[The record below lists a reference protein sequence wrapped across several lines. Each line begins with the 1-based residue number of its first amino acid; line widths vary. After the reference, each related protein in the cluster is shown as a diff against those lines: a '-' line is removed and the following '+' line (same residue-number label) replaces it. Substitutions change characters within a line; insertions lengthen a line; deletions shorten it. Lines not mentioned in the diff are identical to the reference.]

1 MHSPSLD
8 KKILIADD
16 DQEALNLIARSLTRH
31 GFAVTAVANG
41 KEAQNSLAREQFDI
55 VILDLMMPRMDGW
68 EVLRWLR
75 TEARSK
81 TPVIILSAKDEMDD
95 MQKGMSL
102 QADTYLTKPIDIEEL
117 LQTIHTLLFLECGD
131 SSAR

>member
-81 TPVIILSAKDEMDD
+81 TPVIILSAKDETGD

-117 LQTIHTLLFLECGD
+117 LQTIH
-131 SSAR
+131 